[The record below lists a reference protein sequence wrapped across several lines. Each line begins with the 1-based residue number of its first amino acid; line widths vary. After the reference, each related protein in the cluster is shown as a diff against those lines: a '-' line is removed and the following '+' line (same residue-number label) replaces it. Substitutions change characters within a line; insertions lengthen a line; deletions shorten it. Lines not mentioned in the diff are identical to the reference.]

1 MYLQDKIREYTSKLL
16 ARRSNKSLDP
26 AYDKAQAARD
36 IRELKA
42 IQQELEMRRTEL
54 QYGVR
59 AQTGGILFRE
69 TRKLNARAKLSH
81 VRKVK

>member
-1 MYLQDKIREYTSKLL
+1 MYLQDKIREYTNKLL
-16 ARRSNKSLDP
+16 TRRSNKSQDP
-26 AYDKAQAARD
+26 TYDKVQAARD

-42 IQQELEMRRTEL
+42 IQQELEARRTEL

-59 AQTGGILFRE
+59 AETGGILYRE